1 MPRFDG
7 TGPQG
12 QGNMGGRRSGRCE
25 FDSNIPGQGQGGR
38 QRLRNGGQGR
48 LGNFQF
54 VGANQDRGFVG
65 SCIERLQSEIRT
77 LQARLADLKA
87 PADK

>member
-25 FDSNIPGQGQGGR
+25 LGSNLLRQGQGGR
-38 QRLRNGGQGR
+38 QRQRYVCRGRFGGF
-48 LGNFQF
+48 LL
-54 VGANQDRGFVG
+54 VGANQDRSFVD
-65 SCIERLQSEIRT
+65 SCIDRLQSKIQA
-77 LQARLADLKA
+77 LQARLTELKA
-87 PADK
+87 KTGE

>member
-25 FDSNIPGQGQGGR
+25 FGSNLRGQGQGGR
-38 QRLRNGGQGR
+38 QRHRDGCQGR
-48 LGNFQF
+48 FGGFQL
-54 VGANQDRGFVG
+54 VGANQDRSFVG
-65 SCIERLQSEIRT
+65 SCIDRLQSKIHV
-77 LQARLADLKA
+77 LQARLTELKA
-87 PADK
+87 KTDE